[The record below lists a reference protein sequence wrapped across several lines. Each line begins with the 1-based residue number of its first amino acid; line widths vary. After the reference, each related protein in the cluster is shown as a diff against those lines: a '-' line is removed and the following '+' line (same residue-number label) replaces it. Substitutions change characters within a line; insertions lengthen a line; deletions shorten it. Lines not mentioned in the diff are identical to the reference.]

1 MRSSVLDMLE
11 APVKKISNGNV
22 SSKHDSFMKRIIPLV
37 YVDRLYFESKKRP
50 A

>member
-1 MRSSVLDMLE
+1 MLE

-22 SSKHDSFMKRIIPLV
+22 SAKHDIFMKRIIPLL
-37 YVDRLYFESKKRP
+37 YVDKLYFESKKRP